1 MNRSVKR
8 IFSTLATAG
17 IALLVASPA
26 PAASLLEVYERAATE
41 DAELRAAKAEYRS
54 VLENRPI
61 ARSAFLPQITGEA
74 EAGAFY
80 NNYRNQDSFDGRQTS
95 FGVSLMQSLYDRR
108 NFIELTQADLEIA
121 RAEAELD
128 AARQDLILRV
138 SEAYFDVLVA
148 QETLAFREA
157 ELEAIGR
164 QLEQTERR
172 FEVGLIA
179 STDVKEAQA
188 QRDIAE
194 AERIA
199 AENQL
204 DVAREQLAVITNTY
218 WDELDVLREDAE
230 LTPPEPADAQ
240 AWVDIAL
247 ENNLELAAQRLTT
260 ETAREQIQRQRAE
273 GQPRLNLNASVSENR
288 FHGIDDGGAGAQ
300 GVGPLFNEGTEAQ
313 VGVRLE
319 VPFYTGGRVSALTR
333 QARED
338 FQAAQEGQ
346 SLVERR
352 TTQDTRNA
360 YLSVIANSSRV
371 RALEQ
376 ALIST
381 QAAFESA
388 EAGFEVGTRTQVDVL
403 LALREVFRAERDYA
417 EARYGFLTD
426 SLRLQRAAGRLSV
439 ADLESINQLLER

>member
-1 MNRSVKR
+1 MNRLPSLLAAAGLALV
-8 IFSTLATAG
+8 ISAPATA
-17 IALLVASPA
+17 S
-26 PAASLLEVYERAATE
+26 SLMEVYERAAAE
-41 DAELRAAKAEYRS
+41 DAELRSAEAEYRS

-61 ARSAFLPQITGEA
+61 ARSALLPQISGQA

-80 NNYRNQDSFDGRQTS
+80 RDDRNQPGSLDGRQTS
-95 FGVSLMQSLYDRR
+95 FGVNLSQSIYDRR
-108 NFIELTQADLEIA
+108 NYIDLAQVDLEIA

-138 SEAYFDVLVA
+138 AEAYFDVLVA

-157 ELEAIGR
+157 EVEAIER

-172 FEVGLIA
+172 FDVGLVA
-179 STDVKEAQA
+179 RTDVSEAQA

-204 DVAREQLAVITNTY
+204 DLTREQLAVITNSY
-218 WDELDVLREDAE
+218 WDELDILSDEAE
-230 LTPPEPADAQ
+230 LTPPDPADPQ

-247 ENNLELAAQRLTT
+247 ANNLELAAQRLST

-273 GQPRLNLNASVSENR
+273 GLPRINLNASVNENR
-288 FHGIDDGGAGAQ
+288 YHGLDIPPGSGGA
-300 GVGPLFNEGTEAQ
+300 FFEGTEAQ
-313 VGVRLE
+313 VGLQLE
-319 VPFYTGGRVSALTR
+319 IPFYTGGRVSALTR

-352 TTQDTRNA
+352 TTQDTRSA
-360 YLSVIANSSRV
+360 YLSVMSNNSRV

-376 ALIST
+376 ALAST
-381 QAAFESA
+381 QSAFDAA

-417 EARYGFLTD
+417 EARYGFLGE

-439 ADLESINQLLER
+439 ADLESIDDLLE

>member
-1 MNRSVKR
+1 MNRLPSLLAAAGLALV
-8 IFSTLATAG
+8 ISAPATA
-17 IALLVASPA
+17 S
-26 PAASLLEVYERAATE
+26 SLMEVYERAAAE
-41 DAELRAAKAEYRS
+41 DAELRSAEAEYRS

-61 ARSAFLPQITGEA
+61 ARSALLPQISGQA

-80 NNYRNQDSFDGRQTS
+80 QDGLNQPSRDGRQTS
-95 FGVSLMQSLYDRR
+95 FGVNLSQSIYDRR
-108 NFIELTQADLEIA
+108 NYIELAQVDLEIT

-138 SEAYFDVLVA
+138 AEAYFDVLVA

-157 ELEAIGR
+157 EVEAIER

-172 FEVGLIA
+172 FDVGLVA
-179 STDVKEAQA
+179 RTDVSEAQA

-204 DVAREQLAVITNTY
+204 DLTREQLAVITNSY
-218 WDELDVLREDAE
+218 WDELDILSDEAE
-230 LTPPEPADAQ
+230 LTPPDPADPQ

-247 ENNLELAAQRLTT
+247 ANNLELAAQRLST

-273 GQPRLNLNASVSENR
+273 GLPRINLNASVNENR
-288 FHGIDDGGAGAQ
+288 YHGLDIPPGSGGA
-300 GVGPLFNEGTEAQ
+300 FFEGTEAQ
-313 VGVRLE
+313 VGLQLE
-319 VPFYTGGRVSALTR
+319 IPFYTGGRVSALTR

-352 TTQDTRNA
+352 TTQDTRSA
-360 YLSVIANSSRV
+360 YLSVMSNNSRV

-376 ALIST
+376 ALAST
-381 QAAFESA
+381 QSAFDAA

-417 EARYGFLTD
+417 EARYGFLGE

-439 ADLESINQLLER
+439 ADLESIDDLLE

>member
-1 MNRSVKR
+1 MNRLPSL
-8 IFSTLATAG
+8 LATAG
-17 IALLVASPA
+17 LVLVISA
-26 PAASLLEVYERAATE
+26 PAAASSLLEVYERAATE
-41 DAELRAAKAEYRS
+41 DAELRTAEAEYRG

-61 ARSAFLPQITGEA
+61 TRSALLPQISGQA

-80 NNYRNQDSFDGRQTS
+80 RDDRDSQTGSLDGRQTS
-95 FGVSLMQSLYDRR
+95 FGVNLSQSIYDRR
-108 NFIELTQADLEIA
+108 NYIDLVQVDLEIA

-128 AARQDLILRV
+128 SARQDLILRV
-138 SEAYFDVLVA
+138 SQAYFDVLIA

-157 ELEAIGR
+157 EVEAIER

-172 FEVGLIA
+172 FEVGLVA
-179 STDVKEAQA
+179 RTDVTEAQA

-194 AERIA
+194 AERIS

-204 DVAREQLAVITNTY
+204 DLTREQLAVITNTY
-218 WDELDVLREDAE
+218 WDQLDMLRDDAE
-230 LTPPEPADAQ
+230 LTPPDPADPQ

-247 ENNLELAAQRLTT
+247 ANNLELAAQRLST
-260 ETAREQIQRQRAE
+260 ESAREQIQRQRAE
-273 GQPRLNLNASVSENR
+273 GLPRINLNASVNENR
-288 FHGIDDGGAGAQ
+288 YHGLDAGTTGGAM
-300 GVGPLFNEGTEAQ
+300 FFEGTEAQ
-313 VGVRLE
+313 VGIQLE
-319 VPFYTGGRVSALTR
+319 IPFYTGGRVSALTR
-333 QARED
+333 QAREN

-352 TTQDTRNA
+352 TTQDTRSA
-360 YLSVIANSSRV
+360 YLSVISNNSRV

-376 ALIST
+376 ALAST
-381 QAAFESA
+381 QSAFEAA

-417 EARYGFLTD
+417 EARYGFLSE

-439 ADLESINQLLER
+439 ADLEAINRLLE

>member
-1 MNRSVKR
+1 MNRLPSLLAAAGLALV
-8 IFSTLATAG
+8 ISAPATA
-17 IALLVASPA
+17 S
-26 PAASLLEVYERAATE
+26 SLMEVYERAAAE
-41 DAELRAAKAEYRS
+41 DAELRTAEAEYRS
-54 VLENRPI
+54 VLENRPL
-61 ARSAFLPQITGEA
+61 ARSALLPQISGQA

-80 NNYRNQDSFDGRQTS
+80 RDGRNEPSIDGRETS
-95 FGVSLMQSLYDRR
+95 FGVNLAQSLYDRR
-108 NFIELTQADLEIA
+108 NYIELAQVDLEIA

-138 SEAYFDVLVA
+138 AQAYFDVLIA

-157 ELEAIGR
+157 EVEAIER
-164 QLEQTERR
+164 QLEQTQRR
-172 FEVGLIA
+172 FDVGLVA
-179 STDVKEAQA
+179 RTDVTEAQA

-199 AENQL
+199 AANQL
-204 DVAREQLAVITNTY
+204 DLTREQLAVITNTY
-218 WDELDVLREDAE
+218 WDELDMLRDEAE
-230 LTPPEPADAQ
+230 LTPPEPADPQ

-247 ENNLELAAQRLTT
+247 ANNLELAAQRLST

-273 GQPRLNLNASVSENR
+273 GLPRLNLNASVRENR
-288 FHGIDDGGAGAQ
+288 YHGLDVPADARGA
-300 GVGPLFNEGTEAQ
+300 FFEGTDAQ
-313 VGVRLE
+313 VGVQLE
-319 VPFYTGGRVSALTR
+319 IPLYTGGRVSALTR

-352 TTQDTRNA
+352 TTQDTRSA
-360 YLSVIANSSRV
+360 YLSVISNNSRV

-376 ALIST
+376 ALVST
-381 QAAFESA
+381 QSAFEAA

-417 EARYGFLTD
+417 EARYGFLGE

-439 ADLESINQLLER
+439 ADLEAIDELLE

>member
-1 MNRSVKR
+1 MNRLPSLLAAAGLALV
-8 IFSTLATAG
+8 ISAPATA
-17 IALLVASPA
+17 S
-26 PAASLLEVYERAATE
+26 SLMEVYERAAAE
-41 DAELRAAKAEYRS
+41 DAELRTAEAEYRS
-54 VLENRPI
+54 VLENRPL
-61 ARSAFLPQITGEA
+61 ARSALLPQISGQA

-80 NNYRNQDSFDGRQTS
+80 RDGRNEPSIDGRQTS
-95 FGVSLMQSLYDRR
+95 FGVNLAQSLYDRR
-108 NFIELTQADLEIA
+108 NYIELAQVDLEIA

-138 SEAYFDVLVA
+138 AQAYFDVLIA

-157 ELEAIGR
+157 EVEAIER
-164 QLEQTERR
+164 QLEQTQRR
-172 FEVGLIA
+172 FDVGLVA
-179 STDVKEAQA
+179 RTDVTEAQA

-199 AENQL
+199 AANQL
-204 DVAREQLAVITNTY
+204 DLTREQLAVITNTY
-218 WDELDVLREDAE
+218 WDELDMLRDEAE
-230 LTPPEPADAQ
+230 LTPPDPADPQ

-247 ENNLELAAQRLTT
+247 ANNLELAAQRLST

-273 GQPRLNLNASVSENR
+273 GLPRLNLNASVRENR
-288 FHGIDDGGAGAQ
+288 YHGLDIPPSSGGA
-300 GVGPLFNEGTEAQ
+300 FFEGTDAQ
-313 VGVRLE
+313 VGVQLE
-319 VPFYTGGRVSALTR
+319 IPLYTGGRVSALTR

-352 TTQDTRNA
+352 TTQDTRSA
-360 YLSVIANSSRV
+360 YLSVISNSSRV

-376 ALIST
+376 ALAST
-381 QAAFESA
+381 QSAFEAA

-417 EARYGFLTD
+417 EARYGFLGE

-439 ADLESINQLLER
+439 ADLEAIDDLLE

>member
-1 MNRSVKR
+1 MNRLPSLLAAAGLALV
-8 IFSTLATAG
+8 ISAPATA
-17 IALLVASPA
+17 S
-26 PAASLLEVYERAATE
+26 SLMEVYERAAAE
-41 DAELRAAKAEYRS
+41 DAELRTAEAEYRS
-54 VLENRPI
+54 VLENRPL
-61 ARSAFLPQITGEA
+61 ARSALLPQISGQA

-80 NNYRNQDSFDGRQTS
+80 RDGRNEPSIDGRETS
-95 FGVSLMQSLYDRR
+95 FGVNLAQSLYDRR
-108 NFIELTQADLEIA
+108 NYIELAQVDLEIA

-138 SEAYFDVLVA
+138 AQAYFDVLIA

-157 ELEAIGR
+157 EVEAIER
-164 QLEQTERR
+164 QLEQTQRR
-172 FEVGLIA
+172 FDVGLVA
-179 STDVKEAQA
+179 RTDVTEAQA

-199 AENQL
+199 AANQL
-204 DVAREQLAVITNTY
+204 DLTREQLAVITNTY
-218 WDELDVLREDAE
+218 WDELDMLRDEAE
-230 LTPPEPADAQ
+230 LTPPEPADPQ

-247 ENNLELAAQRLTT
+247 ANNLELAAQRLST

-273 GQPRLNLNASVSENR
+273 GLPRLNLNASVRENR
-288 FHGIDDGGAGAQ
+288 YHGLDVPADARGA
-300 GVGPLFNEGTEAQ
+300 FFEGTDAQ
-313 VGVRLE
+313 VGVQLE
-319 VPFYTGGRVSALTR
+319 IPLYTGGRVSALTR

-352 TTQDTRNA
+352 TTQDTRSA
-360 YLSVIANSSRV
+360 YLSVISNNSRV

-376 ALIST
+376 ALVST
-381 QAAFESA
+381 QSAFEAA

-417 EARYGFLTD
+417 EARYGFLGE

-439 ADLESINQLLER
+439 ADLEAIDDLLE

>member
-1 MNRSVKR
+1 MNRLPSLLAAAGLALVL
-8 IFSTLATAG
+8 SAPATA
-17 IALLVASPA
+17 S
-26 PAASLLEVYERAATE
+26 SLMEVYERAAAE
-41 DAELRAAKAEYRS
+41 DAELRTAEAEYRS
-54 VLENRPI
+54 VLENRPL
-61 ARSAFLPQITGEA
+61 ARSALLPQISGQA

-80 NNYRNQDSFDGRQTS
+80 RDDRNQPDSFDGRQTS
-95 FGVSLMQSLYDRR
+95 FGVNLAQSLYDRR
-108 NFIELTQADLEIA
+108 NYIELAQVDLEIA

-138 SEAYFDVLVA
+138 AQAYFDVLIA

-157 ELEAIGR
+157 EVEAIER
-164 QLEQTERR
+164 QLEQTQRR
-172 FEVGLIA
+172 FDVGLVA
-179 STDVKEAQA
+179 RTDVTEAQA

-204 DVAREQLAVITNTY
+204 DLTREQLAVITNTY
-218 WDELDVLREDAE
+218 WDELDMLSDEAE
-230 LTPPEPADAQ
+230 LTPPEPADPQ

-247 ENNLELAAQRLTT
+247 ANNLELAAQRLST

-273 GQPRLNLNASVSENR
+273 GLPRLNLNASVSENR
-288 FHGIDDGGAGAQ
+288 YHGLDIPPGAG
-300 GVGPLFNEGTEAQ
+300 GGTFFEGTDAQ
-313 VGVRLE
+313 VGVQLE
-319 VPFYTGGRVSALTR
+319 IPLYTGGRVSALTR

-352 TTQDTRNA
+352 TTQDTRSA
-360 YLSVIANSSRV
+360 YLSVISNNSRV

-376 ALIST
+376 ALVST
-381 QAAFESA
+381 QSAFEAA

-417 EARYGFLTD
+417 EARYGFLGE

-439 ADLESINQLLER
+439 ADLEAIDDLLE

>member
-1 MNRSVKR
+1 MNRLPSLLAAAGLALV
-8 IFSTLATAG
+8 ISAPATA
-17 IALLVASPA
+17 S
-26 PAASLLEVYERAATE
+26 SLMEVYERAAAE
-41 DAELRAAKAEYRS
+41 DAELRTAEAEYRS
-54 VLENRPI
+54 VLENRPL
-61 ARSAFLPQITGEA
+61 ARSALLPQISGQA

-80 NNYRNQDSFDGRQTS
+80 RDGRNEPSIDGRETS
-95 FGVSLMQSLYDRR
+95 FGVNLAQSLYDRR
-108 NFIELTQADLEIA
+108 NYIELAQVDLEIA

-138 SEAYFDVLVA
+138 AQAYFDVLIA

-157 ELEAIGR
+157 EVEAIER
-164 QLEQTERR
+164 QLEQTQRR
-172 FEVGLIA
+172 FDVGLVA
-179 STDVKEAQA
+179 RTDVTEAQA

-199 AENQL
+199 AANQL
-204 DVAREQLAVITNTY
+204 DLTREQLAVITNTY
-218 WDELDVLREDAE
+218 WDELDMLRDEAE
-230 LTPPEPADAQ
+230 LTPPDPADPQ

-247 ENNLELAAQRLTT
+247 ANNLELAAQRLST

-273 GQPRLNLNASVSENR
+273 GLPRLNLNASVRENR
-288 FHGIDDGGAGAQ
+288 YHGLDVPADARGA
-300 GVGPLFNEGTEAQ
+300 FFEGTDAQ
-313 VGVRLE
+313 VGVQLE
-319 VPFYTGGRVSALTR
+319 IPLYTGGRVSALTR

-352 TTQDTRNA
+352 TTQDTRSA
-360 YLSVIANSSRV
+360 YLSVISNNSRV

-376 ALIST
+376 ALVST
-381 QAAFESA
+381 QSAFEAA

-417 EARYGFLTD
+417 EARYGFLGE

-439 ADLESINQLLER
+439 ADLEAIDDLLE

>member
-1 MNRSVKR
+1 MNRLPSL
-8 IFSTLATAG
+8 LATAG
-17 IALLVASPA
+17 LVLVISA
-26 PAASLLEVYERAATE
+26 PAAASSLLEVYERAATE
-41 DAELRAAKAEYRS
+41 DAELRTAEAEYRG

-61 ARSAFLPQITGEA
+61 TRSALLPQISGQA

-80 NNYRNQDSFDGRQTS
+80 RDDRDSQTGSLDGRQTS
-95 FGVSLMQSLYDRR
+95 FGVNLSQSIYDRR
-108 NFIELTQADLEIA
+108 NYIDLVQVDLEIA

-128 AARQDLILRV
+128 SARQDLILRV
-138 SEAYFDVLVA
+138 SQAYFDVLIA

-157 ELEAIGR
+157 EVEAIER

-172 FEVGLIA
+172 FEVGLVA
-179 STDVKEAQA
+179 RTDVTEAQA

-194 AERIA
+194 AERIS

-204 DVAREQLAVITNTY
+204 DLTREQLAVITNTY
-218 WDELDVLREDAE
+218 WDQLDMLRDDAE
-230 LTPPEPADAQ
+230 LTPPDPADPQ

-247 ENNLELAAQRLTT
+247 ANNLELAAQRLST
-260 ETAREQIQRQRAE
+260 ESAREQIQRQRAE
-273 GQPRLNLNASVSENR
+273 GLPRINLNASVNENR
-288 FHGIDDGGAGAQ
+288 YHGLDAGTTGGAM
-300 GVGPLFNEGTEAQ
+300 FFEGTEAQ
-313 VGVRLE
+313 VGIQLE
-319 VPFYTGGRVSALTR
+319 IPFYTGGRVSALTR
-333 QARED
+333 QAREN

-352 TTQDTRNA
+352 TTQDTRSA
-360 YLSVIANSSRV
+360 YLSVISNNSRV

-376 ALIST
+376 ALAST
-381 QAAFESA
+381 QSAFEAA

-417 EARYGFLTD
+417 EARYGFLSE

-439 ADLESINQLLER
+439 TDLEAINRLLE

>member
-1 MNRSVKR
+1 MNRLPSL
-8 IFSTLATAG
+8 LAAAG
-17 IALLVASPA
+17 LALSISA
-26 PAASLLEVYERAATE
+26 PAAASSLMEVYERAAAE
-41 DAELRAAKAEYRS
+41 DAELRTAEAEYRS

-61 ARSAFLPQITGEA
+61 ARSALLPQISGQA

-80 NNYRNQDSFDGRQTS
+80 RDDRNQPGSLDGRQTS
-95 FGVSLMQSLYDRR
+95 FGVNLSQSLYDRR
-108 NFIELTQADLEIA
+108 NYIELAQVDLEIA

-138 SEAYFDVLVA
+138 AQAYFDVLIA
-148 QETLAFREA
+148 QETVAFREA
-157 ELEAIGR
+157 EVEAIER
-164 QLEQTERR
+164 QLEQTQRR
-172 FEVGLIA
+172 FDVGLVA
-179 STDVKEAQA
+179 RTDVTEAQA

-199 AENQL
+199 AANQL
-204 DVAREQLAVITNTY
+204 DLTREQLAVITNTY
-218 WDELDVLREDAE
+218 WDELDMLRDEAE
-230 LTPPEPADAQ
+230 LTPPDPADPQ

-247 ENNLELAAQRLTT
+247 ANNLELAAQRLST

-273 GQPRLNLNASVSENR
+273 GLPRLNLNASVRENR
-288 FHGIDDGGAGAQ
+288 YHGLDVPADARGA
-300 GVGPLFNEGTEAQ
+300 FFEGTDAQ
-313 VGVRLE
+313 VGVQLE
-319 VPFYTGGRVSALTR
+319 IPLYTGGRVSALTR

-352 TTQDTRNA
+352 TTQDTRSA
-360 YLSVIANSSRV
+360 YLSVISNNSRV

-376 ALIST
+376 ALVST
-381 QAAFESA
+381 QSAFEAA

-417 EARYGFLTD
+417 EARYGFLGE

-439 ADLESINQLLER
+439 ADLEAIDDLLE

>member
-1 MNRSVKR
+1 MNRLPSL
-8 IFSTLATAG
+8 LATAG
-17 IALLVASPA
+17 LALVISA
-26 PAASLLEVYERAATE
+26 PAAASSLLEVYERAAAE
-41 DAELRAAKAEYRS
+41 DAELRVAEAEYRS
-54 VLENRPI
+54 VLENRSI
-61 ARSAFLPQITGEA
+61 ARSALLPQISGQA

-80 NNYRNQDSFDGRQTS
+80 RDDRNQPGSIDGRETS
-95 FGVSLMQSLYDRR
+95 FGVNLSQSIYDRR
-108 NFIELTQADLEIA
+108 NYIDLAQVDLEIA

-138 SEAYFDVLVA
+138 SQAYFDVLIA

-157 ELEAIGR
+157 EVEAIER

-172 FEVGLIA
+172 FDVGLVA
-179 STDVKEAQA
+179 RTDVTEAQA

-204 DVAREQLAVITNTY
+204 DLTREQLAVITNTY
-218 WDELDVLREDAE
+218 WDQLDMLRDDAE
-230 LTPPEPADAQ
+230 LTPPDPADPQ

-247 ENNLELAAQRLTT
+247 ANNLELAAQRLGT

-273 GQPRLNLNASVSENR
+273 GQPRINLNASVRENR
-288 FHGIDDGGAGAQ
+288 YHGLDVPGDAGG
-300 GVGPLFNEGTEAQ
+300 VFFEGTDAQ
-313 VGVRLE
+313 VGLQLE
-319 VPFYTGGRVSALTR
+319 IPFYTGGRVSGLTR

-352 TTQDTRNA
+352 TTQDTRSA
-360 YLSVIANSSRV
+360 YLSVISNNSRV

-376 ALIST
+376 ALAST
-381 QAAFESA
+381 QSAFEAA

-417 EARYGFLTD
+417 EARYGFLSE

-439 ADLESINQLLER
+439 TDLEAINRLLE

>member
-1 MNRSVKR
+1 MNRLPSLLAAAGLALV
-8 IFSTLATAG
+8 IST
-17 IALLVASPA
+17 
-26 PAASLLEVYERAATE
+26 PAAASSLMEVYERAAAE
-41 DAELRAAKAEYRS
+41 DAELRTAEAEYRS

-61 ARSAFLPQITGEA
+61 ARSALLPQISGQA

-80 NNYRNQDSFDGRQTS
+80 RDDRNQPGSLDGRQTS
-95 FGVSLMQSLYDRR
+95 FGVNLSQSVYDRR
-108 NFIELTQADLEIA
+108 NYIDLAQVDLEIA

-128 AARQDLILRV
+128 GARQDLILRV
-138 SEAYFDVLVA
+138 AQAYFDVLIA

-157 ELEAIGR
+157 EVDAIER

-172 FEVGLIA
+172 FDVGLVA
-179 STDVKEAQA
+179 RTDVTEAQA
-188 QRDIAE
+188 QRDLAE

-204 DVAREQLAVITNTY
+204 DLTREQLAVITNTY
-218 WDELDVLREDAE
+218 WDELDMLHDEAE
-230 LTPPEPADAQ
+230 LTPPDPADPQ

-247 ENNLELAAQRLTT
+247 ANNLELAAQRLST

-273 GQPRLNLNASVSENR
+273 GLPRVNLNASVRENR
-288 FHGIDDGGAGAQ
+288 YHGLDIPPGSGGA
-300 GVGPLFNEGTEAQ
+300 FFEGTDAQ
-313 VGVRLE
+313 VGVQLE
-319 VPFYTGGRVSALTR
+319 IPFYTGGRVSALTR

-352 TTQDTRNA
+352 TTQDTRSA
-360 YLSVIANSSRV
+360 YLSVMSNSSRV

-376 ALIST
+376 ALAST
-381 QAAFESA
+381 QSAFEAA

-417 EARYGFLTD
+417 EARYGFLGE

-439 ADLESINQLLER
+439 ADLEAIDDLLE

>member
-1 MNRSVKR
+1 MNRLPSL
-8 IFSTLATAG
+8 FAAAG
-17 IALLVASPA
+17 LALLVSSPA
-26 PAASLLEVYERAATE
+26 AASSLMEVYERAAAE
-41 DAELRAAKAEYRS
+41 DAELRTAEAEYRS
-54 VLENRPI
+54 ILENRPI
-61 ARSAFLPQITGEA
+61 ARSALLPQLTGQA

-80 NNYRNQDSFDGRQTS
+80 RDDRNAPSGVSSSTDGRQTS
-95 FGVSLMQSLYDRR
+95 FGINLAQSIYDRR
-108 NFIELTQADLEIA
+108 NYIELAQVDLEIA

-138 SEAYFDVLVA
+138 SQAYFDVLIA

-164 QLEQTERR
+164 QLEQTQRR
-172 FEVGLIA
+172 FDVGLVA
-179 STDVKEAQA
+179 RTDVTEAQA
-188 QRDIAE
+188 QRDLAE

-204 DVAREQLAVITNTY
+204 DLTREQLAVITNTY
-218 WDELDVLREDAE
+218 WDELDILRDDAE
-230 LTPPEPADAQ
+230 LTPPDPADPQ

-247 ENNLELAAQRLTT
+247 ANNLELAAQRLGT

-273 GQPRLNLNASVSENR
+273 GLPRLNLNASVSENR
-288 FHGIDDGGAGAQ
+288 FHGVDIPPGGTAA
-300 GVGPLFNEGTEAQ
+300 FFEGTDAQ
-313 VGVRLE
+313 VGVQLE
-319 VPFYTGGRVSALTR
+319 IPLYTGGRVSGLTR

-352 TTQDTRNA
+352 TTQDTRSA
-360 YLSVIANSSRV
+360 YLSVISNSSRV

-376 ALIST
+376 ALAST
-381 QAAFESA
+381 QSAFEAA

-417 EARYGFLTD
+417 EARYGFLSE

-439 ADLESINQLLER
+439 ADIEAINDLLE

>member
-1 MNRSVKR
+1 MKR
-8 IFSTLATAG
+8 LPSLLAAAG
-17 IALLVASPA
+17 LAFLVVA
-26 PAASLLEVYERAATE
+26 PAAASSLMEVYDRAAAE
-41 DAELRAAKAEYRS
+41 DAELRTAEAEYRS
-54 VLENRPI
+54 VLENRPL
-61 ARSAFLPQITGEA
+61 ARSALLPQISGQA

-80 NNYRNQDSFDGRQTS
+80 RDDRNQPGSLDGRQTS
-95 FGVSLMQSLYDRR
+95 FGLNLSQSIYDRR
-108 NFIELTQADLEIA
+108 NYIELAQVDLQIA
-121 RAEAELD
+121 RAAAELD

-138 SEAYFDVLVA
+138 AQAYFDVLIA

-157 ELEAIGR
+157 ELEAIER

-172 FEVGLIA
+172 FDVGLVA
-179 STDVKEAQA
+179 RTDVTEAQA

-204 DVAREQLAVITNTY
+204 DLTREQLAVITNTY
-218 WDELDVLREDAE
+218 WDQLNTLGADAK
-230 LTPPEPADAQ
+230 LAPPEPADPQ

-247 ENNLELAAQRLTT
+247 ANNLELVAQRLGT

-273 GQPRLNLNASVSENR
+273 GLPRVNLNAGVNENR
-288 FHGIDDGGAGAQ
+288 YHGLDAGAA
-300 GVGPLFNEGTEAQ
+300 GGMFFEGTEAQ
-313 VGVRLE
+313 VGLQLE
-319 VPFYTGGRVSALTR
+319 IPLYTGGRVSALTR

-352 TTQDTRNA
+352 TTQDTRSA
-360 YLSVIANSSRV
+360 YLSVISNSSRV

-376 ALIST
+376 ALVST
-381 QAAFESA
+381 QSAFEAA

-417 EARYGFLTD
+417 EARYGFLGE

-439 ADLESINQLLER
+439 ADLEAIDDLLE

>member
-1 MNRSVKR
+1 MNRLPSLLAAAGLALV
-8 IFSTLATAG
+8 ISAPATA
-17 IALLVASPA
+17 S
-26 PAASLLEVYERAATE
+26 SLMEVYERAAAE
-41 DAELRAAKAEYRS
+41 DAELRSAEAEYRS

-61 ARSAFLPQITGEA
+61 ARSALLPQISGQA

-80 NNYRNQDSFDGRQTS
+80 RDDRNQPGSLDGRQTS
-95 FGVSLMQSLYDRR
+95 FGVNLSQSIYDRR
-108 NFIELTQADLEIA
+108 NYIELAQVDLEIT

-138 SEAYFDVLVA
+138 AEAYFDVLVA

-157 ELEAIGR
+157 EVEAIER

-172 FEVGLIA
+172 FDVGLVA
-179 STDVKEAQA
+179 RTDVSEAQA

-204 DVAREQLAVITNTY
+204 DLTREQLAVITNSY
-218 WDELDVLREDAE
+218 WDELDILSDEAE
-230 LTPPEPADAQ
+230 LTPPDPADPQ

-247 ENNLELAAQRLTT
+247 ANNLELAAQRLST

-273 GQPRLNLNASVSENR
+273 GLPRINLNASVNENR
-288 FHGIDDGGAGAQ
+288 YHGLDIPPGSGGA
-300 GVGPLFNEGTEAQ
+300 FFEGTEAQ
-313 VGVRLE
+313 VGLQLE
-319 VPFYTGGRVSALTR
+319 IPFYTGGRVSALTR

-352 TTQDTRNA
+352 TTQDTRSA
-360 YLSVIANSSRV
+360 YLSVMSNNSRV

-376 ALIST
+376 ALAST
-381 QAAFESA
+381 QSAFDAA

-417 EARYGFLTD
+417 EARYGFLGE

-439 ADLESINQLLER
+439 ADLESIDDLLE

>member
-1 MNRSVKR
+1 MNRLPSL
-8 IFSTLATAG
+8 LAAAG
-17 IALLVASPA
+17 LALSISA
-26 PAASLLEVYERAATE
+26 PAAASSLMEVYERAAAE
-41 DAELRAAKAEYRS
+41 DAELRTAEAEYRS

-61 ARSAFLPQITGEA
+61 ARSALLPQISGQA

-80 NNYRNQDSFDGRQTS
+80 RDDRNQPGSLDGRQTS
-95 FGVSLMQSLYDRR
+95 FGVNLSQSLYDRR
-108 NFIELTQADLEIA
+108 NYIELAQVDLEIA

-138 SEAYFDVLVA
+138 AQAYFDVLIA
-148 QETLAFREA
+148 QETVAFREA
-157 ELEAIGR
+157 EVEAIER
-164 QLEQTERR
+164 QLEQTQRR
-172 FEVGLIA
+172 FDVGLVA
-179 STDVKEAQA
+179 RTDVTEAQA
-188 QRDIAE
+188 QRDLAE

-204 DVAREQLAVITNTY
+204 DLTREQLAVITNTY
-218 WDELDVLREDAE
+218 WDQLDMLGDEAE
-230 LTPPEPADAQ
+230 LTPPDPADPQ

-247 ENNLELAAQRLTT
+247 ANNLELAAQRLGT

-273 GQPRLNLNASVSENR
+273 GLPRINLNASVNENR
-288 FHGIDDGGAGAQ
+288 YHGLDGGTTGGAM
-300 GVGPLFNEGTEAQ
+300 FFEGTDAQ
-313 VGVRLE
+313 VGVQLE
-319 VPFYTGGRVSALTR
+319 IPFYTGGRVSALTR

-338 FQAAQEGQ
+338 FQAAQEGL

-352 TTQDTRNA
+352 TTQDTRSA
-360 YLSVIANSSRV
+360 YLSVMSNSSRV

-376 ALIST
+376 ALAST
-381 QAAFESA
+381 QSAFEAA

-417 EARYGFLTD
+417 EARYGFLGE

-439 ADLESINQLLER
+439 ADLEAIDDLLE

>member
-1 MNRSVKR
+1 MNRLPSLLAAAGLALV
-8 IFSTLATAG
+8 ISAPATA
-17 IALLVASPA
+17 S
-26 PAASLLEVYERAATE
+26 SLMEVYERAAAE
-41 DAELRAAKAEYRS
+41 DAELRSAEAEYRS

-61 ARSAFLPQITGEA
+61 ARSALLPQISGQA

-80 NNYRNQDSFDGRQTS
+80 QDGLNQPSRDGRQTS
-95 FGVSLMQSLYDRR
+95 FGVNLSQSIYDRR
-108 NFIELTQADLEIA
+108 NYIDLAQVDLEIA

-138 SEAYFDVLVA
+138 AEAYFDVLVA

-157 ELEAIGR
+157 EVEAIER

-172 FEVGLIA
+172 FDVGLVA
-179 STDVKEAQA
+179 RTDVSEAQA

-204 DVAREQLAVITNTY
+204 DLTREQLAVITNSY
-218 WDELDVLREDAE
+218 WDELDILSDEAE
-230 LTPPEPADAQ
+230 LTPPDPADPQ

-247 ENNLELAAQRLTT
+247 ANNLELAAQRLST

-273 GQPRLNLNASVSENR
+273 GLPRINLNASVNENR
-288 FHGIDDGGAGAQ
+288 YHGLDIPPGSGGA
-300 GVGPLFNEGTEAQ
+300 FFEGTEAQ
-313 VGVRLE
+313 VGLQLE
-319 VPFYTGGRVSALTR
+319 IPFYTGGRVSALTR

-352 TTQDTRNA
+352 TTQDTRSA
-360 YLSVIANSSRV
+360 YLSVMSNNSRV

-376 ALIST
+376 ALAST
-381 QAAFESA
+381 QSAFDAA

-417 EARYGFLTD
+417 EARYGFLGE

-439 ADLESINQLLER
+439 ADLESIDDLLE